1 MDWDSMKQQWRQDA
15 PVAAAVSIEELQ
27 SLDGTLRKR
36 VRRRDLIETVAAV
49 AVAIFFTLTALG
61 MAAEGEWVA
70 FGSSVLLVV
79 WAVVVPLRLRH
90 ARRRVPET
98 DPKLPLVENLGR
110 QRDAALAQARLL
122 EQVWAWYLTPPMIGI
137 VGMTMA
143 LRGPSVFALVYL
155 AVVVVLY
162 LGIAWL
168 NRRTART
175 KFRAHAE
182 RLQHQIDALKGE
194 EIA

>member
-15 PVAAAVSIEELQ
+15 PAAPAVSIQELQ

-36 VRRRDLIETVAAV
+36 VRRRDLVETVAAV

-70 FGSSVLLVV
+70 FGSSVLLVA
-79 WAVVVPLRLRH
+79 WAVVVPLRLRY
-90 ARRRVPET
+90 ARSRVPEA
-98 DPKLPLVENLGR
+98 DPQLPLVENLGR

-137 VGMTMA
+137 VGVTMA

-182 RLQHQIDALKGE
+182 RLQHQIDALNGE
-194 EIA
+194 EGA

>member
-70 FGSSVLLVV
+70 LGFSVLLVL
-79 WAVVVPLRLRH
+79 WAVAVPLRLRQ
-90 ARRRVPET
+90 ARLQVPEE
-98 DPKLPLVENLGR
+98 DPRLPLVENLGR
-110 QRDAALAQARLL
+110 QRDAALAQARML
-122 EQVWAWYLTPPMIGI
+122 EQVWLWYLTPPMIGI
-137 VGMTMA
+137 FGLTLA
-143 LRGPSVFALVYL
+143 LRGPSIFALVYL

-162 LGIAWL
+162 LGIAWY
-168 NRRTART
+168 NRRAART
-175 KFRAHAE
+175 KFRAHADA
-182 RLQHQIDALKGE
+182 LQRQIDALNQE
-194 EIA
+194 VA

>member
-15 PVAAAVSIEELQ
+15 PAAPAVSIQELQ

-36 VRRRDLIETVAAV
+36 VRRRDLVETVAAV
-49 AVAIFFTLTALG
+49 AVAIFFSLTALG

-70 FGSSVLLVV
+70 FGSSVLLVA

-90 ARRRVPET
+90 ARRSVPEA
-98 DPKLPLVENLGR
+98 DPQLPLVENLGR

-137 VGMTMA
+137 VGVTMA

-175 KFRAHAE
+175 KFRAHAK
-182 RLQHQIDALKGE
+182 RLQHQIDALNGE
-194 EIA
+194 EGA